1 VLYVSSVSQT
11 HHVIPVIGNRSFEVT
26 TEKLETWCNGQS
38 QAIRGSID
46 LDSSRAMTANAD
58 LLLRTSIEDTVAKCA
73 KADGR
78 VVMRLGAIVQVDSQ
92 QAYMV
97 PDRCRDRGDKE

>member
-1 VLYVSSVSQT
+1 
-11 HHVIPVIGNRSFEVT
+11 
-26 TEKLETWCNGQS
+26 
-38 QAIRGSID
+38 
-46 LDSSRAMTANAD
+46 MTGNAD
-58 LLLRTSIEDTVAKCA
+58 LLLWTSVESTVAKRA

-97 PDRCRDRGDKE
+97 PDRCRNRGDKE